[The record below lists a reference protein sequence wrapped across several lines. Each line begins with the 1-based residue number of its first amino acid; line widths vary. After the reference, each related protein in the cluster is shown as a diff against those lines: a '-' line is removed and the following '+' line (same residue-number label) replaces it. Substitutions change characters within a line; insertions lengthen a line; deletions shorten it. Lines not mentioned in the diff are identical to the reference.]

1 MSLEELFKLLIKL
14 FKRLIK
20 MKIENMIGYLALMA
34 IIASIGFSIV
44 KTLDPTSGSN
54 RVSKEFSEKA
64 DEADKVLQAATA
76 DRLRREALGIK

>member
-1 MSLEELFKLLIKL
+1 MSLEEV

-34 IIASIGFSIV
+34 MIASMIASMGFSIV
-44 KTLDPTSGSN
+44 KSFNPASDSN
-54 RVSKEFSEKA
+54 RASKEASEKA

-76 DRLRREALGIK
+76 DRERREALGIK

>member
-1 MSLEELFKLLIKL
+1 MSLEEV

-34 IIASIGFSIV
+34 MIASIGFSIV
-44 KTLDPTSGSN
+44 KSFNPASDSN
-54 RVSKEFSEKA
+54 RASKEASEKA

-76 DRLRREALGIK
+76 DRERREALGIK